1 MKASSLPKQNTSYFL
16 SHYRTEI
23 QLGVLLPMTGRWPI
37 GTRTA
42 AAVPMAISAIM
53 NDSSLLPEYN
63 ISFRIEDSSC
73 EPEQGL
79 RAIVGFQS
87 VDVFIGPA
95 CSVVAEPAALLAKI
109 WKKPIITYA
118 ASSNEFIDKNVYSTL
133 ATITAYARRSER
145 YTPGFVLQILKAFK
159 WTILAILS
167 SSEVEWKTMAGKIRS
182 VVESDSI
189 EVSLFE
195 TYDNKSP
202 EFETILTKGKDVT
215 RGKLTN

>member
-1 MKASSLPKQNTSYFL
+1 M
-16 SHYRTEI
+16 
-23 QLGVLLPMTGRWPI
+23 PMMGRWPI

-42 AAVPMAISAIM
+42 AAVPMAISAVM
-53 NDSSLLPEYN
+53 NDSSLLPGYN

-79 RAIVGFQS
+79 RGIVGFQS

-95 CSVVAEPAALLAKI
+95 CSVVAEPVALLAKI

-118 ASSNEFIDKNVYSTL
+118 ASSNKFIDKNIYSTL

-145 YTPGFVLQILKAFK
+145 YTPAFVFQILKAFK
-159 WTILAILS
+159 WTIFAILS

-182 VVESDSI
+182 VVESHSI
-189 EVSLFE
+189 KVSLFE
-195 TYDNKSP
+195 TYDNKNP
-202 EFETILTKGKDVT
+202 EFETLLTKGKNVT
-215 RGKLTN
+215 RGKFVN